1 MAYIIDTRCL
11 GRDKYK
17 VLSLN
22 GDQLEVHKCIGSKIP
37 DSDKS
42 HKYSDKLKLTR
53 FGSHVEL
60 GDLVSGDFDGNKITY
75 SKGDKR
81 LRSILNKYY
90 DVREDT
96 KFN

>member
-1 MAYIIDTRCL
+1 MAYILSTRNL
-11 GRDKYK
+11 GGDRYK

-22 GDQLEVHKCIGSKIP
+22 GDQLEVHKCRGSKLP
-37 DSDKS
+37 DSDDS
-42 HKYSDKLKLTR
+42 HKYSDKLKLTK
-53 FGSHVEL
+53 FGSHVEM

-81 LRSILNKYY
+81 LRSVLNKFY
-90 DVREDT
+90 DVHEDT